1 MSVREC
7 DFFVAGRQL
16 YALKASVTFE
26 MFKPELRE
34 RANQIK
40 NQITILCENISSRE
54 IIDLLLIKR
63 FTEDFTAQVMRLRR
77 ENMTT

>member
-1 MSVREC
+1 MFVRER
-7 DFFVAGRQL
+7 DFFDAGRQL
-16 YALKASVTFE
+16 YALKASLTFNV
-26 MFKPELRE
+26 FNPELRE

-40 NQITILCENISSRE
+40 NQITVLCENISSGE
-54 IIDLLLIKR
+54 MIDLVLIKR